1 MTKAETLDTLLDSAI
16 ECFSKHGYDGASLRE
31 IARNASVTL
40 STIHFYFPSKAEL
53 YTAARR
59 YAWGQIDD
67 ERHSLLTGIE
77 GQSEHVTLEDL
88 IHCLALPVVRRALS
102 PDERDRALVFV
113 VRSNMTFA
121 SSSETGSMFHLADRT
136 ANRWVDGI
144 VACCPG
150 LSREDAFWAF
160 SYMISAIYS
169 WQLVDHRY
177 EHIIGAEPER
187 SIEAVSRDIVAFC
200 GGGIRSMENIRTPA
214 S

>member
-16 ECFSKHGYDGASLRE
+16 ECFSKFGYQGASLRE

-40 STIHFYFPSKAEL
+40 STIHFYFASKAEL

-67 ERHSLLTGIE
+67 ERHALL
-77 GQSEHVTLEDL
+77 SEVEERARGVTLEEL
-88 IHCLALPVVRRALS
+88 VHCLAIPVVRRALS
-102 PDERDRALVFV
+102 PDPRDRALVFV

-136 ANRWVDGI
+136 AGRWVDGI
-144 VACCPG
+144 IACCPS

-160 SYMISAIYS
+160 SYMISAVYS

-177 EHIIGAEPER
+177 DHMIGAECGR
-187 SIEAVSRDIVAFC
+187 SIDAVCQDIVAFC
-200 GGGIRSMENIRTPA
+200 SGGVREIENQRRPVP
-214 S
+214 